1 MDTAQEALFRDML
14 NHGWFTESDGDVESP
29 TGYFGYV
36 VNGASELADIRRE
49 FADVITAYGDP
60 ADNEITG
67 VYSAWINSDGIVTI
81 HRHGDYE
88 PDRTVPAIGI
98 YETPVVREAMELFKM
113 NSDYYSDWADS

>member
-1 MDTAQEALFRDML
+1 MDTAQEALFRVML

-67 VYSAWINSDGIVTI
+67 VYSACIDSNGSIYI
-81 HRHGDYE
+81 HRHGDYVRTNTAVLGIE
-88 PDRTVPAIGI
+88 PTM
-98 YETPVVREAMELFKM
+98 PVRHAMLTFANRQAE
-113 NSDYYSDWADS
+113 YTEWADSE